1 MKARGEDLTD
11 WNKVDVMTQDE
22 LDHLISED
30 PDEHTFVPDWT
41 RAELVEPEAKKSVHL
56 RLEQDVIDFFK
67 AQGKGHI
74 SRMQAVLRAY
84 VNAHRARDVP
94 ACTEWRQGQGAPL
107 CSRRGR
113 D

>member
-11 WNKVDVMTQDE
+11 WGKVAAMTQEE

-30 PDEHTFVPDWT
+30 PDERTFEPDWA
-41 RAELVEPEAKKSVHL
+41 RAELVVPERRRSVHL
-56 RLEQDVIDFFK
+56 LLEQDIIDFFK

-84 VNAHRARDVP
+84 VNAHRSRD
-94 ACTEWRQGQGAPL
+94 GG
-107 CSRRGR
+107 
-113 D
+113 